1 VYVIDSSFT
10 VHPLGSG
17 GPSDPQPTA
26 RMHPFQ
32 TPAKRTPP
40 RRVVVPRR
48 CLAGLRRAPQHCL
61 HEPVSVRSG
70 RGPICFRANWMRLV
84 RCIFS
89 MQTNTSPLV
98 STLRPWPICCRH
110 GELEQDVHQRRCKSL
125 YFSGQSKLRKR
136 KQLPN
141 SPLQFVNLRPDKHG
155 MEITPEKLQICSY
168 ANNLHLLHH
177 AVVERSQAANSITY
191 FFLHLIQLLKDDDFV
206 GSFLVH

>member
-1 VYVIDSSFT
+1 LTLHLPSTPWAAEGHPIHSRRLGYIRFRLQRSERPLVESSSRGAAS
-10 VHPLGSG
+10 PASG
-17 GPSDPQPTA
+17 ELPSIACTS
-26 RMHPFQ
+26 
-32 TPAKRTPP
+32 
-40 RRVVVPRR
+40 R
-48 CLAGLRRAPQHCL
+48 CRFDLAGVQFA
-61 HEPVSVRSG
+61 SG
-70 RGPICFRANWMRLV
+70 QIGCA
-84 RCIFS
+84 FS

-110 GELEQDVHQRRCKSL
+110 GELEQDMHQRRCKSL

-177 AVVERSQAANSITY
+177 AVVERSQAANPITY